1 MKLYL
6 SASLLF
12 FCLSCNHAIFVH
24 KKDVIHN
31 QKGYILFYYEKE
43 EALFFPSKDTIDS
56 EFLSQSH
63 LSGYRIES
71 GEKDLVYLKKLAI
84 NHTVVQNVLQ
94 NGQSIQVDEPI
105 KLIPVNVQ
113 YYWGDGWRFRKLKQQ
128 QKVNVKYQ
136 YDNKDVELLYK
147 LYDDIYIM
155 SITPTRQS
163 DKKRVGEDYTP
174 SEQRN

>member
-6 SASLLF
+6 AASLLF
-12 FCLSCNHAIFVH
+12 FCLSCNHTIFVH

-56 EFLSQSH
+56 KFLSQNH
-63 LSGYRIES
+63 VDGYKFWS
-71 GEKDLVYLKKLAI
+71 GEKDLEYLKKLAI
-84 NHTVVQNVLQ
+84 NQTVVQNVLQ

-113 YYWGDGWRFRKLKQQ
+113 YYWGDGWNLNKTKGQ
-128 QKVNVKYQ
+128 QKINIKYE
-136 YDNKDVELLYK
+136 YANKDKDLFYRI
-147 LYDDIYIM
+147 YDHRYIM
-155 SITPTRQS
+155 SITPIRKS
-163 DKKRVGEDYTP
+163 DISRVEEYVP
-174 SEQRN
+174 PEQKN

>member
-6 SASLLF
+6 AVSLLF

-31 QKGYILFYYEKE
+31 QKGYILFYYENE

-56 EFLSQSH
+56 KFLSQNH
-63 LSGYRIES
+63 IDGYRIS
-71 GEKDLVYLKKLAI
+71 STEKDLEYLRKLAI
-84 NHTVVQNVLQ
+84 NQTVVQNVLQ
-94 NGQSIQVDEPI
+94 NGQSIQVDEQI

-113 YYWGDGWRFRKLKQQ
+113 YYWGDGWRFSKVRKQQ
-128 QKVNVKYQ
+128 KINVKYQ
-136 YDNKDVELLYK
+136 YNNKDIELLYK

-155 SITPTRQS
+155 SITPTRKS
-163 DKKRVGEDYTP
+163 DINKIENYVPPEPK
-174 SEQRN
+174 N